1 MKVNQN
7 MNFDPVRA
15 LYNKNIEIK
24 EDFMKRF
31 HRDLEIDDEIANMEV
46 DTSAYD
52 AIFTR
57 A

>member
-1 MKVNQN
+1 